1 MKPTLL
7 ICGYGPGIG
16 HAVAE
21 RFGQAGH
28 PLHLVARDADKLAAA
43 TQHLQAQG
51 IRAQGTVCDLSD
63 EVALQAMLQAQLAAG
78 DIGLLHWNAFVDVDG
93 DLLDASPAVLAQS
106 LNLRVA
112 RYLQAVQTLLPL
124 LARQRGAVLAT
135 SGVMA
140 LQRPEINAFAK
151 DFGIL
156 AVSVAAQ
163 HKANALLA
171 QSLAEHGVHLAEV
184 VVNGFVQRTP
194 AEAQYP
200 AAINP
205 ADVAGQFWQMVQQ
218 RQAHSR
224 LWSGASTKV

>member
-112 RYLQAVQTLLPL
+112 
-124 LARQRGAVLAT
+124 
-135 SGVMA
+135 
-140 LQRPEINAFAK
+140 
-151 DFGIL
+151 
-156 AVSVAAQ
+156 
-163 HKANALLA
+163 
-171 QSLAEHGVHLAEV
+171 
-184 VVNGFVQRTP
+184 
-194 AEAQYP
+194 QYP

>member
-1 MKPTLL
+1 
-7 ICGYGPGIG
+7 
-16 HAVAE
+16 
-21 RFGQAGH
+21 
-28 PLHLVARDADKLAAA
+28 
-43 TQHLQAQG
+43 
-51 IRAQGTVCDLSD
+51 
-63 EVALQAMLQAQLAAG
+63 MLQAQLAAG

-200 AAINP
+200 RRHHGRAVLADGAA
-205 ADVAGQFWQMVQQ
+205 AASAFAAVERCVDQGLSDRERACVCDACQ
-218 RQAHSR
+218 RITTAC
-224 LWSGASTKV
+224 